1 MNSYRPTLAEFLLY
15 YEPQKSE
22 KITAF
27 LAGAYLA
34 SLAITSL
41 I

>member
-1 MNSYRPTLAEFLLY
+1 MNSYKPTLSEFLLY
-15 YEPQKSE
+15 YEPAKSE

-34 SLAITSL
+34 SIL
-41 I
+41 IISIV